1 MVIGDFLD
9 EVPLQ
14 SKDEVM
20 INEEV
25 LYLYRV

>member
-14 SKDEVM
+14 SKDEVT